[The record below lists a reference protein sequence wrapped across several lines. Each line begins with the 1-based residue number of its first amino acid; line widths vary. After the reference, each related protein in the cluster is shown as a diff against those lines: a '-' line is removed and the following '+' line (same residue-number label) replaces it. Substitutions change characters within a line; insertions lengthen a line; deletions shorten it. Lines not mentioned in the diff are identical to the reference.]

1 MVTIQKPWWNLLVT
15 GLTVWEYCWML
26 FEYKGNETPVEYSE
40 VVLKITPISGPTGA
54 PWEQTLAGL
63 HIGQ

>member
-1 MVTIQKPWWNLLVT
+1 
-15 GLTVWEYCWML
+15 ML

-54 PWEQTLAGL
+54 PWEQTLAQL
-63 HIGQ
+63 HIGW